1 MSPLPRAR
9 LTCVSNTPIATY
21 SGMLPGTLAGLYEPE
36 RMQIDLV
43 RLCAAAGARLIL
55 GEVQGLDRQRRE
67 LLIADRPA
75 LPYDVLSIGIGSV
88 PRCDARCEGP
98 TALLPVKP
106 MSSFLPR
113 LDERLERLR
122 SREAGRPL
130 RLAVVGAGAGGVEIA
145 FCLPAHVRRVC
156 RNTPIELSLIDR
168 NSLLGADASQKAAA
182 LVRRELE
189 ARGVKLLLGQA
200 VTHLAED
207 QLTLA
212 DGRLLPVDLVV
223 WVTSA
228 VGASLLSRLGLSTDA
243 DGFLLTRPTLQ
254 SVDDG
259 QVFVVGDSGTCPE
272 RPAPKAGVYAVRQG
286 PILWENLRRF
296 LTNERPQAPS
306 PNSLPPGERE
316 LLEFTPQRGF
326 LSLLATGDRRA
337 ILSYKGLAFHG
348 AWCWRLKDRIDRRFM
363 AMYQDYRPMPIAP
376 ATMPADDAPMRCTGC
391 GGKIGSSVLS
401 AALAR
406 LNIPASPYVL
416 LGLDKPDD
424 AAIVQPPGGRPIV
437 ATVDFFAAPLDDPY
451 LVGRLAMLNAA
462 SDVFALG
469 AKPLAALA
477 LATIPLG
484 SADKQEQLLYE
495 VLAGALEE
503 LRRMG
508 ATLVGGHTIEGPQLT
523 VGFSM
528 LADAGERP
536 ARLKSALRP
545 GDCLVLTKP
554 LGTGVLLAA
563 HALARCQAAW
573 FEELVRVMLQSNQFA
588 ASLAERFDVRAIT
601 DITGFGLA
609 GHLLEML
616 RASKVSAKLHLD
628 AIPLLAGFEQLAGNG
643 VESTLAPANRVA
655 EADIAASVEQ
665 RTTPRYAALFD
676 PQTCGGL
683 LLGVP
688 AEHVSGVLDQLLQN
702 GIGPAAMIGEVV
714 AGSDPSQITLC

>member
-55 GEVQGLDRQRRE
+55 GEVRGLDRQRRE

-88 PRCDARCEGP
+88 PRCNAICEGP

-113 LDERLERLR
+113 LDEQLERLR
-122 SREAGRPL
+122 TKAAGRPL
-130 RLAVVGAGAGGVEIA
+130 RLAVVGAGAGGVEVA

-156 RNTPIELSLIDR
+156 GNTSIELSLIDR
-168 NSLLGADASQKAAA
+168 NSLLGADASQKVAT

-189 ARGVKLLLGQA
+189 ARGVKLHLGQA

-212 DGRLLPVDLVV
+212 DGRPLPVDLVV

-228 VGASLLSRLGLSTDA
+228 VGAPLLSRLGLSTDA

-254 SVDDG
+254 SIGDG
-259 QVFVVGDSGTCPE
+259 RIFVVGDSGTCPE

-286 PILWENLRRF
+286 PVLWENLRRA
-296 LTNERPQAPS
+296 LANEP
-306 PNSLPPGERE
+306 LV
-316 LLEFTPQRGF
+316 EFTPQRGF

-337 ILSYKGLAFHG
+337 IFSYKGLAFHG
-348 AWCWRLKDRIDRRFM
+348 SWCWRLKDRIDRRFM
-363 AMYQDYRPMPIAP
+363 AMYQDYRPMPIKSAP
-376 ATMPADDAPMRCTGC
+376 MPADEVSMRCTGC
-391 GGKIGSSVLS
+391 GGKVGSSVLS

-406 LNIPASPYVL
+406 LSIPASPHVL
-416 LGLDKPDD
+416 LGLDQPDD
-424 AAIVQPPGGRPIV
+424 AAIVQSPGGRPIV

-469 AKPLAALA
+469 ARPLAGLA
-477 LATIPLG
+477 MATIPLG
-484 SADKQEQLLYE
+484 PAGKQEQLLYE

-508 ATLVGGHTIEGPQLT
+508 ATLVGGHTIEGPRLT
-523 VGFSM
+523 VGFSL

-536 ARLKSALRP
+536 APLKSALRL

-563 HALARCQAAW
+563 HAQARCQAAW
-573 FEELVRVMLQSNQFA
+573 YEELVQAMLQSNQFA
-588 ASLAERFDVRAIT
+588 ASLAERFDVLAIT

-628 AIPLLAGFEQLAGNG
+628 AIPLLAGFEQLAGEG
-643 VESTLAPANRVA
+643 VESTLAPANRDA
-655 EADIAASVEQ
+655 EADISASVKQ
-665 RTTPRYAALFD
+665 RTSPRYAALFD

-688 AEHVSGVLDQLLQN
+688 AEHVSGVLDQLAQD
-702 GIGPAAMIGEVV
+702 GTAPAAAIGEVV
-714 AGSDPSQITLC
+714 TGADRSQITLC